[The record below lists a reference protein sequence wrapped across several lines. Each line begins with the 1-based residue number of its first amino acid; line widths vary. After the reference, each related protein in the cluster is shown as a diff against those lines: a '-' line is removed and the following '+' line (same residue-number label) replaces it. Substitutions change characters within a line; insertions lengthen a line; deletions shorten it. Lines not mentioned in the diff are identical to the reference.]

1 MYHRFDPA
9 SILILQRLDT
19 LEGLVRGSNI
29 SPRAPPATAEL
40 SLAQVVLNTPGPT
53 VAEGGLQTLE
63 RTETSDSY
71 HINVENILSWP
82 VFKSCK
88 IGQNRDLKA
97 LLKSSSA
104 NPGRTALPVPLEV
117 ENSRAR
123 KLLQHFIRHV
133 HIYNPVLNIEKVQE
147 YMRDTL
153 FNGLEWDAKSCLLV
167 SKPGIIYHIPC

>member
-19 LEGLVRGSNI
+19 LEGLVRGSTL
-29 SPRAPPATAEL
+29 SPRALPATAEL
-40 SLAQVVLNTPGPT
+40 SLAQVPLNTPGPT

-63 RTETSDSY
+63 RTETSNSY
-71 HINVENILSWP
+71 HINFESILSWP

-104 NPGRTALPVPLEV
+104 IPGRTALAVPLEV
-117 ENSRAR
+117 ENGRAR
-123 KLLQHFIRHV
+123 QLLQRFIRHV
-133 HIYNPVLNIEKVQE
+133 HIYNPVLDIEKVQE
-147 YMRDTL
+147 DMRDTL

-167 SKPGIIYHIPC
+167 SKLEIMYQIPC